1 MLDLIVIGAG
11 FSGLQAAYSAQQA
24 GLSVVVVEARDRV
37 GGKSWS
43 VPLASNRGTADLG
56 AAWVNPSKQHR
67 IWGYAKQFGMDK
79 NNTVQRLT
87 GKAVMNVKPGER
99 IVYPFGITPEF
110 SPEVKKN
117 LEYIR
122 DHVQAES
129 LKPGPPKVEDD
140 NVSMDQYV
148 RALGALP
155 ETCKMVN
162 VWTKAMHGVES
173 HEESAAY
180 FIDYCRKNTGLLSVR
195 GDDDQGGN
203 YMRLHAGTQSIAKGI
218 ARLIGAHN
226 ILLSNPVASIENLD
240 SHVNVYTTTG
250 KVLRARK
257 CIVSLPSTMWK
268 ELTFNPPLPQELKT
282 ISDNTKL
289 GNYNKVIVAWDKPWW
304 RDLGFNGFFMSFEG
318 GPVAL
323 GRDTS
328 VEEKGLYA
336 FTLFVQG
343 NAGYE
348 WSQKPAHERRAIILN
363 QLASVFNV
371 GYDSELYKPIEI
383 FEMVWKGETFSRGA
397 LVPITRIGDLTKYAS
412 VYGKPTGNLHFVGT
426 EFAPVWKGYLEGAL
440 ASGEVGAKEVAEAIS
455 SSPIAKL

>member
-67 IWGYAKQFGMDK
+67 IWSYAKQFGIDK
-79 NNTVQRLT
+79 DNTVQRLT
-87 GKAVMNVKPGER
+87 GKAIMNVKPGER
-99 IVYPFGITPEF
+99 IVYPFGITPEVSRSMHWLCRF
-110 SPEVKKN
+110 FHLAVPFADNFDVRFKFTPEVKKN

-203 YMRLHAGTQSIAKGI
+203 YMRLHAGT
-218 ARLIGAHN
+218 IG
-226 ILLSNPVASIENLD
+226 
-240 SHVNVYTTTG
+240 
-250 KVLRARK
+250 
-257 CIVSLPSTMWK
+257 
-268 ELTFNPPLPQELKT
+268 
-282 ISDNTKL
+282 
-289 GNYNKVIVAWDKPWW
+289 
-304 RDLGFNGFFMSFEG
+304 
-318 GPVAL
+318 
-323 GRDTS
+323 
-328 VEEKGLYA
+328 
-336 FTLFVQG
+336 
-343 NAGYE
+343 
-348 WSQKPAHERRAIILN
+348 
-363 QLASVFNV
+363 
-371 GYDSELYKPIEI
+371 
-383 FEMVWKGETFSRGA
+383 
-397 LVPITRIGDLTKYAS
+397 
-412 VYGKPTGNLHFVGT
+412 
-426 EFAPVWKGYLEGAL
+426 
-440 ASGEVGAKEVAEAIS
+440 
-455 SSPIAKL
+455 